1 MTWIALKM
9 LTGDRSKYLAIIFGV
24 AFASL
29 LITEQSATCCGVMLR
44 TTGRIRDTHGAD
56 LWVMNSGVR
65 YIDDVKAISDND
77 VYRVR
82 GVPGVAWAVNLYK
95 GQGQAQLADGTFQT
109 VTLLGVD
116 NASLA
121 GAPTDLIVG
130 KVGDLQRPDAI
141 LVDEAGFRYMWPG
154 EPLSTRK
161 VLEMNDRRAV
171 VVGVYRASQPF
182 MTQPII
188 YTRFSNATLFVPPYR
203 RLNPFVLARA
213 EPGESPEVVARRI
226 EAHTGL
232 KAMSKNDFTRL
243 TMTYYLKRTGIPI
256 NFGTT
261 VLLGFLVGCAIAG
274 QTFYLFTVENLKQFG
289 TLKAMGLSDRRLVGM
304 ILVQSLVVGA
314 IGYGIGVGLATLFG
328 MLAERVL
335 PLLAFYLPWQVLVLT
350 GLAVI
355 VIALVSSVLSI
366 HRVLV
371 LEPAAVF
378 QS

>member
-1 MTWIALKM
+1 MTWVALKM

-29 LITEQSATCCGVMLR
+29 LITEQSATFCGVMLR
-44 TTGRIRDTHGAD
+44 TTGRIHDTQGAD
-56 LWVMNSGVR
+56 IWVMNSGVR
-65 YIDDVKAISDND
+65 YVDDLKAISDND

-95 GQGQAQLADGTFQT
+95 GVGQAQLANGTFQT

-121 GAPTDLIVG
+121 GAPTDMIVG
-130 KVGDLQRPDAI
+130 KVGNLQFPDAI

-154 EPLSTRK
+154 EPFRTGK
-161 VLEMNDRRAV
+161 VIEMNDRRAV

-203 RLNPFVLARA
+203 RLTPFVLARA
-213 EPGESPEVVARRI
+213 EPGTRPEVVARRI

-232 KAMSKNDFTRL
+232 KAMSKKEFSQL

-304 ILVQSLVVGA
+304 ILVQSLVVGG

-328 MLAERVL
+328 IIAGRAL
-335 PLLAFYLPWQVLVLT
+335 PLLAFYLPWQVLLMT

-355 VIALVSSVLSI
+355 VIALVSSILSI

-378 QS
+378 QT